1 MKSPEPTQDALEAW
15 KRRKNYDP
23 LAAAGRKK
31 SAGLSRKL
39 SAGSSMSG
47 VMSPPQDDT
56 SESESLRERPQPA
69 SRPSLASR
77 QSASAP
83 GSAKSRSSGSSG
95 YISRGTER
103 LRRTEAVERPSSSST
118 PVTRAVT
125 APLRRLAHTN
135 SSSAI
140 KPKQSSSRSSSSLTS
155 KEAEF
160 QAWKRRKNY
169 DPMKAASKS
178 SSSKAKESRKVSTES
193 CRSYSSSTTTTVEPA
208 REAPRHKRLVDMSSR
223 EMTKSLVMEEL
234 SMDTPMQRSN
244 SFHCNAKKNGRIQSE
259 DESEDE
265 FGSGYES
272 SLADSQIRSY
282 PHFYLDDDE
291 LIMPIQSSHSRISGH
306 R

>member
-1 MKSPEPTQDALEAW
+1 M
-15 KRRKNYDP
+15 
-23 LAAAGRKK
+23 
-31 SAGLSRKL
+31 
-39 SAGSSMSG
+39 
-47 VMSPPQDDT
+47 
-56 SESESLRERPQPA
+56 
-69 SRPSLASR
+69 
-77 QSASAP
+77 
-83 GSAKSRSSGSSG
+83 
-95 YISRGTER
+95 
-103 LRRTEAVERPSSSST
+103 
-118 PVTRAVT
+118 TRAVT

-140 KPKQSSSRSSSSLTS
+140 KPKQSASSRSSSSLTS

-193 CRSYSSSTTTTVEPA
+193 CRSYASSTTTTGTVEPV
-208 REAPRHKRLVDMSSR
+208 REVPRHKRLVDMSSR
-223 EMTKSLVMEEL
+223 EMTRSLVMEEL
-234 SMDTPMQRSN
+234 TMDTPMQRSN

-259 DESEDE
+259 DESEED

-291 LIMPIQSSHSRISGH
+291 FIMPIQSSHSRLSGH
-306 R
+306 RYV